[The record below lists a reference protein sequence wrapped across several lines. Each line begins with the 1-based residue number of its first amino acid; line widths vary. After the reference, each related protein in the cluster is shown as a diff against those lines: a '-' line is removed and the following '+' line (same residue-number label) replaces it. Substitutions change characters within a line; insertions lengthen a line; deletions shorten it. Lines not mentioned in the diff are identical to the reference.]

1 MLIENNYKC
10 YIDIKKET
18 NNLRKKILK
27 TRVFWDG
34 WSSWQYD
41 IFKSFD

>member
-27 TRVFWDG
+27 TRVF
-34 WSSWQYD
+34 
-41 IFKSFD
+41 